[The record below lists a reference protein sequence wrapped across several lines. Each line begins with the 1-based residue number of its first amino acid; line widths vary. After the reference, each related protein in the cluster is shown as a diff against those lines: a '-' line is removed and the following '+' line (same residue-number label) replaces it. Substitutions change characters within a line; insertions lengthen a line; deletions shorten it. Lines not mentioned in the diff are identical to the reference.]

1 METFKKKYIQFKDA
15 FHEVHRLFGWV
26 NYFVRRDRFDETPPV
41 FDALDSIKQLHP
53 FAYYLGLI
61 TYKA

>member
-1 METFKKKYIQFKDA
+1 MGTFKKKYIQFKDA
-15 FHEVHRLFGWV
+15 FHEVHRLLGWV
-26 NYFVRRDRFDETPPV
+26 NYFVRRDRFDQTYGV
-41 FDALDSIKQLHP
+41 FDELDRYKQLHP